1 MNAAQTALQKT
12 MCEADLGA
20 VALVPGPNLLH
31 VTGAPNH
38 ASERLLL
45 YVQRADGARVAVVP
59 ELEVGTFRS
68 GGDDTPIEA
77 WDDASG
83 VKEVLERAAAQLDLD
98 GVRVGVEHLRMRV
111 FEQNALA
118 HAWPYV
124 EITPAHED
132 IGQVRLRKT
141 PHEINAIRDAVKLAE
156 DALESVLARV
166 KVGMTEAQLAR
177 MLEGALRDAG
187 SGPPPFGLI
196 VAAGAN
202 AANPHAPLRDDVPIR
217 HGDAL
222 LFDWGAHVHGY
233 PSDLTRTVFVGEPDP
248 EAVALYRAVE
258 AANVAGRRAIAP
270 GVSAGEVDRI
280 TRQVLV
286 DAGFESLVL
295 HRTGHGLG
303 REIHEPPYLVHG
315 NEQVLEPGMVMTV
328 EPGLYQPGVLGVR
341 IEDDV
346 VVTESGADS
355 LSTMDRSLRVI
366 SG

>member
-1 MNAAQTALQKT
+1 MNAAQRALQKV
-12 MCEADLGA
+12 MLDADLGA

-59 ELEVGTFRS
+59 ELEVGTYRS
-68 GGDDTPIEA
+68 GGDDTQVEA
-77 WDDASG
+77 WNDASG
-83 VKEVLERAAAQLDLD
+83 VKGALERAAERLDLD

-118 HAWPYV
+118 NAWPYV
-124 EITPAHED
+124 EIVPAHED
-132 IGQVRLRKT
+132 IGQVRLHKT
-141 PHEINAIRDAVKLAE
+141 PDEIDAIRDAVSLAE
-156 DALESVLARV
+156 NALESVLERV
-166 KVGMTEAQLAR
+166 KVGMTEAQIAR

-187 SGPPPFGLI
+187 SGPPPFGCI

-202 AANPHAPLRDDVPIR
+202 TANPHAPLRDNVPLKR
-217 HGDAL
+217 GDAL
-222 LFDWGAHVHGY
+222 LFDWGASVRGY
-233 PSDLTRTVFVGEPDP
+233 PSDLTRTVFVGDPSP
-248 EAVALYRAVE
+248 EAVVLYQAVE
-258 AANVAGRRAIAP
+258 AANTAGRAAIAP

-303 REIHEPPYLVHG
+303 REIHEPPYLVQG
-315 NEQVLEPGMVMTV
+315 NDQVLEPGMVMTV

-346 VVTESGADS
+346 VVTESGAAS
-355 LSTMDRSLRVI
+355 LSTMDRSLRVL
-366 SG
+366 SS